1 LYNSYSLFVSTNV
14 KLQQLKYVCEIVNAG
29 FNLSRAARALHSSQ
43 PGVSR
48 YIHLLEEELGVK
60 LFERAKNRF
69 TALTPAGSA
78 IAEAAKR
85 ALREVETVQHIAR
98 DFRSGDVGNLT
109 IATAPGHARYS
120 LPPVIERYVKR
131 HPRVRLRIRQGNS
144 GQVVEWVMNREADC
158 FIATGPTEPNRDL
171 TLLPCHEIHTVIMTP
186 PSHPLGKKRRITLED
201 VCAYP
206 IITYNAEFSFYT
218 HMMKAF
224 HTEGLE
230 PDILL
235 SAGDAELMK
244 TYVRAGLGIA
254 IVAHTAQ
261 GKRKDRGIRPIDA
274 AHLFG
279 TSIVHIGVPRGVHL
293 SRHLVQF
300 IEMFAPHVDLAR
312 YAARIVPAP

>member
-1 LYNSYSLFVSTNV
+1 M

-29 FNLSRAARALHSSQ
+29 FNLSRAARVLHSSQ

-48 YIHLLEEELGVK
+48 YIHLLEEELGVQ
-60 LFERAKNRF
+60 LFERTKNRF
-69 TALTPAGSA
+69 TGLTPAGVA
-78 IAEAAKR
+78 IADAAKR
-85 ALREVETVQHIAR
+85 ALREVESVQHIAR
-98 DFRSGDVGNLT
+98 DFRSGDMGNLT

-131 HPRVRLRIRQGNS
+131 YPRVRLRIRQGNS
-144 GQVVEWVMNREADC
+144 GQVLEWLLNREADC
-158 FIATGPTEPNRDL
+158 FVATGPTEPNREL

-186 PSHPLGKKRRITLED
+186 PSHPLRKKRRITLQD
-201 VCAYP
+201 VCTYP

-224 HTEGLE
+224 HMEGLQ

-235 SAGDAELMK
+235 SASDAELMK

-261 GKRKDRGIRPIDA
+261 GKQRDRGIHTIDV

-279 TSIVHIGVPRGVHL
+279 TSTVHIGVPRGVHL
-293 SRHLVQF
+293 SRHLVHF
-300 IEMFAPHVDLAR
+300 IEMFAPHLDLAK
-312 YAARIVPAP
+312 YGATSLAAA